1 MNKSYEFRI
10 YPTPEQEILINKTI
24 GCSRFIYNHLLEDCQ
39 NQYKELGK
47 FKMKT
52 PAFFK
57 KEFEFLKEV
66 DSLALS
72 NAQMNLQTAYTNF
85 FRNLKNKK
93 KKVGAP
99 KFHSKKN
106 NKQSYKTNNVSNSIR
121 IEKGMLK
128 LPKLGYVKIK
138 LHRYVEGK
146 IKSVIIKRTPTNKYF
161 VSILT
166 ESEIYFN
173 KFKSPNIENPQAIGI
188 DYSSHDFAVYS
199 TGEIAN
205 PPHSYR
211 KYEKKLRKEQRSFS
225 RKQKDSKRRE
235 KQRIKVARIHEKI
248 SNIRK
253 AFIEKESTKLIN
265 FYDAIIL
272 EDLNLQSISSKK
284 GFKLGK
290 STYDNGF
297 GSFRGKLNQKALIAN
312 KIIYKVPRFYASSQ
326 ICSNCGYK
334 NSEIKDLSIRE
345 WVCPECGEYHD
356 RDINA
361 AQNLVNYFLNKM
373 NTSATDEIYA
383 QGEEV
388 RPLENNSKEASSW
401 NCEKL

>member
-1 MNKSYEFRI
+1 MNRSYEFRI
-10 YPTPEQEILINKTI
+10 YPTSNQEVLINKTI

-39 NQYKELGK
+39 NQYEELGK

-93 KKVGAP
+93 KKAGHP
-99 KFHSKKN
+99 KFHSKKSS
-106 NKQSYKTNNVSNSIR
+106 KQSYKTNNVSNSIR

-128 LPKLGYVKIK
+128 LPKLGCVKIK

-146 IKSVIIKRTPTNKYF
+146 IKSVTVKRTSANKYF

-166 ESEIYFN
+166 ESEIYYN
-173 KFKSPNIENPQAIGI
+173 RFKSPNIENPQIIGV
-188 DYSSHDFAVYS
+188 DYSSHDFAIYS

-211 KYEKKLRKEQRSFS
+211 KYEKKLRKEQRSLS

-235 KQRIKVARIHEKI
+235 KQRIKVAKIHEKI

-253 AFIEKESTKLIN
+253 DFIEKESTKLIN

-272 EDLNLQSISSKK
+272 EDINLQGISSKR
-284 GFKLGK
+284 GLKLGK
-290 STYDNGF
+290 STYDNRF
-297 GSFRGKLNQKALIAN
+297 GSFREKLKQKSLISN
-312 KIIYKVPRFYASSQ
+312 KILYKVPKYYASSQ

-334 NSEIKDLSIRE
+334 NSEIKNLSIRE

-361 AQNLVNYFLNKM
+361 AQNLVNYFIDKM
-373 NTSATDEIYA
+373 NTSATDEIYT

-388 RPLENNSKEASSW
+388 RPFESNSKEASSR